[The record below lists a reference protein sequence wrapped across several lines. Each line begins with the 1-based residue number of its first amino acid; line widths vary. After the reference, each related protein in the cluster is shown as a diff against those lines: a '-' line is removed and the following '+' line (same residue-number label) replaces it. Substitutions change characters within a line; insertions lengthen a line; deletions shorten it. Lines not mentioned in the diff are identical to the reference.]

1 MLVEEVEV
9 KVEDGEVKKARAAK
23 AGRGVGPA
31 AELLV
36 SVSDDD
42 DKILS
47 EVPCSSTL
55 PRVNCVSFLS
65 SALAFPAF
73 SSVII
78 LTSSFPLLSCISL
91 PSFFLSS
98 SSSSWSQ
105 IMDASMLLRCSDPG
119 EAAGL
124 SEPHPDP
131 DPVEAADLNGD
142 VHPNV

>member
-1 MLVEEVEV
+1 MLVGEVEV

-55 PRVNCVSFLS
+55 PRVNCVS
-65 SALAFPAF
+65 
-73 SSVII
+73 
-78 LTSSFPLLSCISL
+78 
-91 PSFFLSS
+91 
-98 SSSSWSQ
+98 
-105 IMDASMLLRCSDPG
+105 
-119 EAAGL
+119 
-124 SEPHPDP
+124 
-131 DPVEAADLNGD
+131 
-142 VHPNV
+142 